1 MNYLTNKTME
11 NFNSMIKRFIKIAL
25 MTLLG
30 INFAVA
36 QQRGISVAKV
46 QGTGD
51 GHNVQFTN
59 PYPPFN
65 TFNVFAGVFNSTIDN
80 NAAKMYCIDIQNNLV
95 YNEVY
100 NDSGFTPSK
109 ITYILNNYYPYK
121 SHPYAGAL
129 NQKEKEAAAI
139 QIAVWHFSDGVDA
152 NTVNVGDIKTRAL
165 QIIADADANA
175 NGVLPVK
182 TLQILPI
189 SMLHNPSVKD
199 TIQIKTLN
207 ELGIGVSGINITLT
221 TTSGTLSTLTTTT
234 GAGGLS
240 PKITIQKGASLTATI
255 TAQAS
260 IVIPQGTRYVHLG
273 SPTTK
278 QKLVIATPTYG
289 SKMDTFDCSWD
300 STSSGGNGGV
310 ESSYDLAS
318 ALFIR
323 HNRIMNGE
331 TSMMVS
337 NQTDIMPLTYT
348 LEQIIPAAG
357 PYNTIKYV
365 TTPFDILGIS
375 NATSAYAT
383 DYKLNNTSARIGAIF
398 ATTTTA
404 PNVYSHTK
412 SVCDRL
418 ANCNIEKLERTT
430 IDNREFYSAKI
441 VNPSKGTTDYSVIF
455 SVYETSTG
463 FIVDNKWT
471 IPEYQVPAGTMNV
484 YNFQVWAADFGGTSI
499 LVKKILDKFATF
511 GTVKYQQA
519 QLKYADVFMK
529 SAKYTNDG
537 KIKIKFI
544 NTTGVN
550 QTVPL
555 AYTYTPQTGMASQ
568 TLNQSVNVPNGEFEY
583 NTNIGIIS
591 GASVN
596 LTCAN
601 GFKDAVF
608 IGGGVYGSY
617 AGPTSTIT
625 QFTNVVTSGNP
636 TAPANSL
643 IFPGGARLKG
653 SLGDKVYVGRSLDGS
668 YEGIDLQNFAKI
680 KFEAMGSGT
689 LSVYLEVKSGNGT
702 TFYPFVNVPLTSSM
716 TTREIPLSSFLV
728 NGQPAY
734 MGNVSMV
741 SFQLTKSLNPS
752 LTSFDYT
759 VQNAVMIANSVGI
772 STGTTDVKE
781 YALAQNFPNPFNP
794 VTKIAFSLP
803 KQGNVTLKVYN
814 MIGKEVATLVNE
826 VKGIGNYEVNF
837 DGANLSS
844 GVYFY
849 KLESDGFSEVKRM
862 MLIK

>member
-1 MNYLTNKTME
+1 MKYITKKTME
-11 NFNSMIKRFIKIAL
+11 NFNSVIKRFIKIAL

-30 INFAVA
+30 INFAYA
-36 QQRGISVAKV
+36 QPRGISVAKV
-46 QGTGD
+46 QGTGE
-51 GHNVQFTN
+51 GTNVQFTN

-65 TFNVFAGVFNSTIDN
+65 TFNVFAGVFNATIDN
-80 NAAKMYCIDIQNNLV
+80 NAAKMYCIDIRNNLV

-109 ITYILNNYYPYK
+109 ITYVLNNYFPYK
-121 SHPYAGAL
+121 AHPYAGSL
-129 NQKEKEAAAI
+129 STKEKEAAAV
-139 QIAVWHFSDGVDA
+139 QIAIWHFADGVDA
-152 NTVNVGDIKTRAL
+152 NTVNIAEIKTRAL
-165 QIIADADANA
+165 QIIADSDLNA
-175 NGVLPVK
+175 GTLLPVQ

-199 TIQIKTLN
+199 TIQIKALN
-207 ELGIGVSGINITLT
+207 ELGVGVSGINVTLT
-221 TTSGTLSTLTTTT
+221 TTSGTLSVLNTTT

-255 TAQAS
+255 TANAS
-260 IVIPQGTRYVHLG
+260 VIIPMGTRYVHLG

-278 QKLVIATPTYG
+278 QKLVIATPAYG
-289 SKMDTFDCSWD
+289 GKTDSFVCSWD

-318 ALFIR
+318 ALFTR

-337 NQTDIMPLTYT
+337 NQVDIMPLTYT
-348 LEQIIPAAG
+348 LEQIIPTAG
-357 PYNTIKYV
+357 PYSTSKFV

-375 NATSAYAT
+375 NATSAYAA
-383 DYKLNNTSARIGAIF
+383 DYKLNNTSTRIGAIF
-398 ATTTTA
+398 STTTNA

-418 ANCNIEKLERTT
+418 ANCNLDNLERKT
-430 IDNREFYSAKI
+430 IDGHEFYSAKI

-455 SVYETSTG
+455 SVYETAAG

-484 YNFQVWAADFGGTSI
+484 YNFQVWGADFGATSI
-499 LVKKILDKFATF
+499 LVKKVLDKFATF
-511 GTVKYQQA
+511 GTVKYPQTE
-519 QLKYADVFMK
+519 LKYADVYMK

-537 KIKIKFI
+537 KIKIRFI

-568 TLNQSVNVPNGEFEY
+568 TLNQNVNVPHGEFEY
-583 NTNIGIIS
+583 NTNIGIMS
-591 GASVN
+591 GATVN

-617 AGPTSTIT
+617 AGPTSTIQ
-625 QFTNVVTSGNP
+625 QFSNVVTSGNP
-636 TAPANSL
+636 VAPANSF
-643 IFPGGARLKG
+643 IFPGGARIKG
-653 SLGDKVYVGRSLDGS
+653 SLGDKVYIGRSLEGS

-680 KFEAMGSGT
+680 KFEAFGTGT

-702 TFYPFVNVPLTSSM
+702 TFYPFVNVPLTSTV
-716 TTREIPLSSFLV
+716 TTREIALSSFLV

-734 MGNVSMV
+734 LGNVSMV
-741 SFQLTKSLNPS
+741 SFQLSKSLN
-752 LTSFDYT
+752 TSMTNFDYT
-759 VQNAVMIANSVGI
+759 IQNAVLIANSVGV
-772 STGTTDVKE
+772 TTNTTEVKE
-781 YALAQNFPNPFNP
+781 YSLAQNYPNPFNP

-826 VKGIGNYEVNF
+826 FRSIGNYEVNF

-849 KLESDGFSEVKRM
+849 KLEADGFSEVKRM